1 MPEAIIK
8 KFDILT
14 EIEDQFRSSIKLLY
28 IFKDYWDEN
37 KSNIFIVTVND
48 KVYAFG
54 SNERGV
60 LGLGHNDVVVK
71 PTLVP
76 ELCSKG
82 LKDFRNGYQHV
93 IALTSDGKVYCWGFN
108 EFGELG
114 VGDQKGFLKPSL
126 IKKLDEEKI
135 VEISCG
141 SGHSVVLDS
150 NGKVYAWGH
159 NGRGQI
165 GARKNS
171 LHENEPTKVEGFGGE
186 KVMSISCGDK
196 HTIALTENGR
206 VFSWGDND
214 FGQLGASVPNKS
226 NSPIEVLFSKK
237 DQFSI
242 RKISSGSY
250 HNLALS
256 NKGSIYVFGNVNFG
270 QISRNENPN
279 SFLPKKLKHSKK
291 FTYIA
296 SHPHYCFSFALS
308 ENGIYHIWGSI
319 GGKVINEPEK
329 IEVES
334 FQDAFAS
341 YLQITES
348 AIHFKHKEILVPNGK
363 YSEYFK
369 EISLLGKGSYG
380 IVWRVKFLP
389 DGKFFAV
396 KKILAK
402 DENVQDQAKELA
414 TSIWFLELRSEFIV
428 NYYDVWYENN
438 PDVNGKYNTG
448 KSTIFI
454 QMDLCEK
461 SLNTLKNELHSD
473 SNFKISKSDKLTKL
487 GYFIFC
493 ELFIEILEGVE
504 YLHWQNIIHRNLR
517 LDNILIHNGRNN
529 TFVKIADFGLSKGLR
544 IGKSNTTDCGTPG
557 YMAPEVISTAKY
569 DTKADIYSL
578 GVILEDLLCIDL
590 NE

>member
-1 MPEAIIK
+1 LE
-8 KFDILT
+8 
-14 EIEDQFRSSIKLLY
+14 Y
-28 IFKDYWDEN
+28 
-37 KSNIFIVTVND
+37 
-48 KVYAFG
+48 
-54 SNERGV
+54 
-60 LGLGHNDVVVK
+60 
-71 PTLVP
+71 
-76 ELCSKG
+76 
-82 LKDFRNGYQHV
+82 
-93 IALTSDGKVYCWGFN
+93 
-108 EFGELG
+108 
-114 VGDQKGFLKPSL
+114 
-126 IKKLDEEKI
+126 
-135 VEISCG
+135 
-141 SGHSVVLDS
+141 
-150 NGKVYAWGH
+150 
-159 NGRGQI
+159 
-165 GARKNS
+165 
-171 LHENEPTKVEGFGGE
+171 
-186 KVMSISCGDK
+186 
-196 HTIALTENGR
+196 
-206 VFSWGDND
+206 
-214 FGQLGASVPNKS
+214 
-226 NSPIEVLFSKK
+226 
-237 DQFSI
+237 
-242 RKISSGSY
+242 
-250 HNLALS
+250 
-256 NKGSIYVFGNVNFG
+256 
-270 QISRNENPN
+270 
-279 SFLPKKLKHSKK
+279 SKK
-291 FTYIA
+291 FTSIA
-296 SHPHYCFSFALS
+296 SHPHHSFSFALS
-308 ENGIYHIWGSI
+308 ENGIYHVWGSI

-461 SLNTLKNELHSD
+461 TLKTLKNELHGD
-473 SNFKISKSDKLTKL
+473 SNFKISKPDKLTKL

-493 ELFIEILEGVE
+493 ELFIEILEGVK
-504 YLHWQNIIHRNLR
+504 YLHGQNIIHRDLK

-529 TFVKIADFGLSKGLR
+529 TFVKIADFGLAKGLQ
-544 IGKSNTTDCGTPG
+544 IGGSNTIDRGTPG
-557 YMAPEVISTAKY
+557 YMAPEVLKSSKY
-569 DTKADIYSL
+569 DIKADIYSL
-578 GVILEDLLCIDL
+578 GVIFEDLLCIDL